1 MFKRILATICVLATA
16 APLAA
21 MAAGSDLKPVQIAG
35 RWTGET
41 YTDKTGGTV
50 PLTLDIV
57 ACGNAWCGIKVE
69 AGDKCGG
76 TALKVEYVEPLPDN
90 QSDSLQFNGSLELAK
105 GTEPYVVQAW
115 LVPSQ
120 DGAAPSL
127 QVTGDT
133 GGEYRAYRRSFPFE
147 AQMARTQDAVCHAPQ
162 TVSSLR

>member
-1 MFKRILATICVLATA
+1 MLKRILASICVLATA

-21 MAAGSDLKPVQIAG
+21 EGNLKPVQIAG
-35 RWTGET
+35 RWTGDT
-41 YTDKTGGTV
+41 YTDKSGG
-50 PLTLDIV
+50 PSALTLDIV

-90 QSDSLQFNGSLELAK
+90 QSDSLQFNGSLELAP

-115 LVPSQ
+115 MTPPQ
-120 DGAAPSL
+120 DNAGLSL
-127 QVTGDT
+127 QLTGDT

-147 AQMARTQDAVCHAPQ
+147 AQMVRTQDAICHAPQ